1 MITIPS
7 WNEEKQ
13 TTEPVAITLD
23 SKIRLGCEG
32 EPETTVENWMS
43 LVEIETIEEMATYI
57 FDLDFNV
64 EVIA

>member
-13 TTEPVAITLD
+13 TTEPVAITLA
-23 SKIRLGCEG
+23 STIRLGCEG

-43 LVEIETIEEMATYI
+43 LVEIKTIEEMSDYI